1 MKKTIVIAAALLM
14 MLSAVGCE
22 NKNDNSSSSA
32 ASSAASS
39 SKAASGS
46 SAAQTDTGDD
56 DIVIEHT
63 TDGTLTDNVYD
74 CSLYSFEIDKEKW
87 VQQTGDDTIDC
98 MFIYQ
103 KDNSYGSFNVI
114 SVSDEELA
122 DANIEDYG
130 QMMIDTYADQVSDIN
145 GETSELSGEKAYTL
159 TFTQTQETELKTV
172 QILSIKGSNL
182 YIVTYSAA
190 VDSFDELSADAENIL
205 STFTFK

>member
-1 MKKTIVIAAALLM
+1 MKKSIVIAAALLM
-14 MLSAVGCE
+14 MLSAAGCE
-22 NKNDNSSSSA
+22 NKIEKSSSA
-32 ASSAASS
+32 AANSSAS

-74 CSLYSFEIDKEKW
+74 CSLYSFEIDKDKW
-87 VQQTGDDTIDC
+87 LQQTGDDTIDC

-114 SVSDEELA
+114 SVSDDELA
-122 DANIEDYG
+122 DADIEDYG
-130 QMMIDTYADQVSDIN
+130 QMMIDTYSDQVNDIS

-159 TFTQTQETELKTV
+159 TFTQTQETDLKTV

-190 VDSFDELSADAENIL
+190 VDSFDELSADAESIL